1 MQNPSK
7 QSTYSS
13 NNASR
18 AFFVVLVATTF
29 GLVTTTLARGSES
42 TIVLSDMD
50 CVVEPSMVV
59 ELGTPVAGLMA
70 ETFHDVGDFVAAGER
85 VAQLDDQ
92 IERLTLSIA
101 EATAADDSAYR
112 LRELAAQLGERTRTR
127 NLNLD
132 ENNAISDQAIDQLE
146 TEFAAARLSMVQE
159 ARALELANIEVKR
172 ANALLE
178 QRAIRTPIDG
188 AVVKKYVSSG
198 EYVDGQP
205 VYQIAQLDPLH
216 VEVIA
221 PIEYLDT
228 LTVGMQAGVL
238 LQAPGYS
245 DRRLGASVER
255 IDAVADAASAT
266 YGVRLVLDNPDLSI
280 PSGVRCSVEFLSS

>member
-1 MQNPSK
+1 
-7 QSTYSS
+7 
-13 NNASR
+13 
-18 AFFVVLVATTF
+18 
-29 GLVTTTLARGSES
+29 
-42 TIVLSDMD
+42 
-50 CVVEPSMVV
+50 
-59 ELGTPVAGLMA
+59 MA

-245 DRRLGASVER
+245 DRRLSASVAR

>member
-1 MQNPSK
+1 VQNPSK

-245 DRRLGASVER
+245 DRRLGVSVAAWSSCR
-255 IDAVADAASAT
+255 PDSVRASAT
-266 YGVRLVLDNPDLSI
+266 EPISPL
-280 PSGVRCSVEFLSS
+280 FLM